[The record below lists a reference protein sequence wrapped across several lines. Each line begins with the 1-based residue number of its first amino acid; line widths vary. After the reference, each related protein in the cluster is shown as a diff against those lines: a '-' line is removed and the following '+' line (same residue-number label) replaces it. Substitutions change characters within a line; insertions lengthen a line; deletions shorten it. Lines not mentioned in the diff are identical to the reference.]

1 MEEKIFGLHNLKS
14 IKTKK
19 KKRLGRGDASGSG
32 NYSGKGLKGQ
42 KARSGVSSLKRLG
55 MKANINKIPKL
66 KGFKSFKIKPISFN
80 VSLIQNNFKDGDV
93 INVESLKTSG
103 ILGKN
108 DSSFKVLGEGEIK
121 IKVIISGGK
130 VSKQAKEKIEKVGGS
145 IEE

>member
-42 KARSGVSSLKRLG
+42 KSRAGVSSLKRLG

-66 KGFKSFKIKPISFN
+66 KGFKSFKIKPIAFN
-80 VSLIQNNFKDGDV
+80 VEMIQNNFKDGDV
-93 INVESLKTSG
+93 INVESLKKAG

-108 DSSFKVLGEGEIK
+108 EDSFKILGEGEIS
-121 IKVIISGGK
+121 IKVSVSGGK
-130 VSKQAKEKIEKVGGS
+130 TSKQAKGKIEKAGGS